1 MSNALSHKVMNVE
14 GGVPVRAWVHGVEM
28 EAEAEPEV
36 ASRFGPS
43 RFLPSGE
50 CQAVSEAFLFHLL
63 LFPCKCTAPHQ
74 RMSSLSFHLHAPF

>member
-1 MSNALSHKVMNVE
+1 MIPGTEDDSSHSSD
-14 GGVPVRAWVHGVEM
+14 EM

-50 CQAVSEAFLFHLL
+50 CQAVREARLAEADVMFGFLPNVT
-63 LFPCKCTAPHQ
+63 LF
-74 RMSSLSFHLHAPF
+74 